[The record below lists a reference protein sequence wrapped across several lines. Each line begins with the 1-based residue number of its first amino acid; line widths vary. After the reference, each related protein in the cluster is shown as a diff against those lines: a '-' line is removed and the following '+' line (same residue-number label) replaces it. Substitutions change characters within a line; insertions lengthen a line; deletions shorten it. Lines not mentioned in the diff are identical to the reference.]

1 MAKSRVTHLIDE
13 ANDLLDNKFHIG
25 KYCLLVNTEEI
36 QDILSKIKA
45 ILPDEIKEAERILQ
59 RRDDISMEA
68 QNRAERIINEAQ
80 VEASRILSEH
90 ELMKTVQKK
99 AVDIQQQLKSTCEE
113 MKNKAE
119 EEAELTRRNA
129 YQDAINT
136 REGARAY
143 AEELLA
149 NLERD
154 IEKIQQHVKSCQ
166 EYISKQKN
174 DTAPQ
179 NQQEAFNE

>member
-13 ANDLLDNKFHIG
+13 ANDLLDNKFHVG
-25 KYCLLVNTEEI
+25 SYCLMVNTEEI
-36 QDILSKIKA
+36 QEILSKIKA

-59 RRDDISMEA
+59 RRDDICMEA

-99 AVDIQQQLKSTCEE
+99 AVDIQQQLKNTCEE

-119 EEAELTRRNA
+119 EEAEVTRRNA
-129 YQDAINT
+129 YQDAVNT
-136 REGARAY
+136 REGAKAY
-143 AEELLA
+143 ARELLS

-154 IEKIQQHVKSCQ
+154 IEKIHQHVKSCQ
-166 EYISKQKN
+166 EYISQQTSDTVAQKTQETIN
-174 DTAPQ
+174 D
-179 NQQEAFNE
+179 